1 MKNNQFIICAV
12 IVVVLC
18 ICNFTIPNVSIP
30 CVIGQFIA
38 ILWMMVLGIKN
49 DLKKESN
56 NNRNVRKSSSH

>member
-18 ICNFTIPNVSIP
+18 ICNFTIPNVSIL

-38 ILWMMVLGIKN
+38 ILWMMVLGIKD
-49 DLKKESN
+49 DLKKES
-56 NNRNVRKSSSH
+56 KK